1 MNSLYKSIKPLPN
14 TTKEVITFLNNG
26 KRKLETKKV
35 TERYLLTNVN
45 GNSIAV
51 TKDQLKDLGISV
63 ESIAKEPV
71 VEQKPQEIVTNVQ
84 TTQTQTTDT
93 NK

>member
-1 MNSLYKSIKPLPN
+1 MNNLYKSIKPLPD
-14 TTKEVITFLNNG
+14 TTKEVITFLGNG

-45 GNSIAV
+45 GNSIAI

-71 VEQKPQEIVTNVQ
+71 VEQRPQEIVTNVQ
-84 TTQTQTTDT
+84 TTQTQATDT

>member
-1 MNSLYKSIKPLPN
+1 MNNLYKSIKPLPDC
-14 TTKEVITFLNNG
+14 TKEVITFLGNG

-71 VEQKPQEIVTNVQ
+71 VEQKPQEPVVNVQ